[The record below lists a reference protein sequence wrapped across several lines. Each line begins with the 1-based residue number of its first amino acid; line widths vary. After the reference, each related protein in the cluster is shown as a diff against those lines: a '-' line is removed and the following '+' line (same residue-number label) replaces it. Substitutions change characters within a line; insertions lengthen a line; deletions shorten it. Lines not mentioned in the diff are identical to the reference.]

1 MATQESGCTSLC
13 KISLQATHIATRAA
27 LVIVVGDAGDHRL
40 ARALPVKVLCRS
52 RSSGKPQDFGKRC
65 TGSGNSVVENAVNLE
80 AIKAKDAQRVIG
92 HKCVREHACA

>member
-1 MATQESGCTSLC
+1 MATQESGCTSPC
-13 KISLQATHIATRAA
+13 KISLQALHIPTGTAVVVVVADTR
-27 LVIVVGDAGDHRL
+27 DHRL
-40 ARALPVKVLCRS
+40 SGALSVKILCGS
-52 RSSGKPQDFGKRC
+52 RSSGKPQDFGKGC